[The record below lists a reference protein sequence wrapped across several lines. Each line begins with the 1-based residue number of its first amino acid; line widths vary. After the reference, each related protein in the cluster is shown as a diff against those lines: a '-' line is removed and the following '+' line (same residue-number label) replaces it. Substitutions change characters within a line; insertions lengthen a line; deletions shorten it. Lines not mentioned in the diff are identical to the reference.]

1 MPSGLFGATSSPGQP
16 NPLSMALA
24 GVRRRGDGHTPGQIA
39 VDLAVMIADGG
50 AAISDVRT
58 LPDQVLS
65 HGLWPQRRRPGV
77 C

>member
-1 MPSGLFGATSSPGQP
+1 MPSGLFGATSSPVNSTRSRWPWPGSVGAVVDTLRGQ
-16 NPLSMALA
+16 N
-24 GVRRRGDGHTPGQIA
+24 A

-58 LPDQVLS
+58 LSDQVLLHS
-65 HGLWPQRRRPGV
+65 LWPQRRRPGV